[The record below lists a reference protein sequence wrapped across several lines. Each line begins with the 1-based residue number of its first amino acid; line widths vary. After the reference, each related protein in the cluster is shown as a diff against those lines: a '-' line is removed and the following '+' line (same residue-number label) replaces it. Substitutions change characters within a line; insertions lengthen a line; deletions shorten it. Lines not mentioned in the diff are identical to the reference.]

1 MSDADREDSSRASSA
16 RSTPW
21 YLVRARMRPRP
32 AKLVRPSK
40 VEMVDDVSPYGR
52 GFVCWLST
60 AESSFNAC
68 WQAVRSTLALFSV

>member
-1 MSDADREDSSRASSA
+1 
-16 RSTPW
+16 
-21 YLVRARMRPRP
+21 
-32 AKLVRPSK
+32 
-40 VEMVDDVSPYGR
+40 MVDDVSPYGR